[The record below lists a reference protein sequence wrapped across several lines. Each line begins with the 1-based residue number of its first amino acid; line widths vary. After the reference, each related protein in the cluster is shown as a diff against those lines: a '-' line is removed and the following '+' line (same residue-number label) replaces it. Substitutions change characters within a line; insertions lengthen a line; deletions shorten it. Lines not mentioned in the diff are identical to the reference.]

1 MPLTARQIEQAKP
14 KDKPYKLTDGAGLYL
29 YIAPTGLKSWRKNH
43 THAGK
48 QKTATLGRWPDV
60 SLAEAR
66 RRNAEFV
73 QQGIAQVTFEHAA
86 RQWLAVKL
94 PTLSNPKHQA
104 QVQGTLEA
112 FALPTLGQMALADIT
127 RRQLVDVVRTIDARG
142 TTETAHRVAGRISAV
157 LDFAVDSGWIETHAG
172 AGLARVLTARTI
184 KRPMACINPCET
196 PTLLHDIDNYPE
208 VITRWALQL
217 LALTFVRTSELRGM
231 RWGELAENGRV
242 WLIPAERMKRR
253 LPHVVPLS
261 AQAQA
266 VLGQLRDIRGG
277 TVDDDD
283 LVIPSVRPGRPIS
296 ENTLLFALYRMGWRG
311 KMTGHGFRALASSVL
326 NEKSPFAADVIE
338 RQLAHKETD
347 AVRAAYHRAEY
358 LEQRRDLMQWWANWL
373 DSQRALAL
381 HA

>member
-29 YIAPTGLKSWRKNH
+29 YVAPSGLKAWRKNF
-43 THAGK
+43 TFAGK
-48 QKTATLGRWPDV
+48 QKTATLGRWPSV
-60 SLAEAR
+60 SLADAR

-73 QQGIAQVTFEHAA
+73 ASGANKVTFEHAA

-94 PTLSNPKHQA
+94 PTLTNPKHQA
-104 QVQGTLEA
+104 QVQQTLEE
-112 FALPTLGQMALADIT
+112 FVLPMLGTVPLDRIT
-127 RRQLVDVVRTIDARG
+127 RRQLVETVQAIDARG
-142 TTETAHRVAGRISAV
+142 TTETAHRVAGRITAV
-157 LDFAVDSGWIETHAG
+157 LDFAVDSGWMETHAG
-172 AGLARVLTARTI
+172 AGLTRVLTARTV
-184 KRPMACINPCET
+184 KRPMPCIAVDEAPA
-196 PTLLHDIDNYPE
+196 LLQDIDNYQE

-217 LALTFVRTSELRGM
+217 LSLTFVRTSELRGM
-231 RWGELAENGRV
+231 RWGELIENGAV

-253 LPHVVPLS
+253 VPHVVPLS
-261 AQAQA
+261 AQARA
-266 VLGQLRDIRGG
+266 VLDKLRDVRGG
-277 TVDDDD
+277 AVHDDD
-283 LVIPSVRPGRPIS
+283 LVIPSVRPGKPIS

-326 NEKSPFAADVIE
+326 NEQSPFSADVIE

-373 DSQRALAL
+373 DNQRAASQ
-381 HA
+381 

>member
-29 YIAPTGLKSWRKNH
+29 YIAPTGLKSWRKNF
-43 THAGK
+43 THGGK

-60 SLAEAR
+60 PLAEAR

-73 QQGIAQVTFEHAA
+73 ASGANKVTFEHAA

-94 PTLSNPKHQA
+94 PTLSNAKHQA
-104 QVQGTLEA
+104 QVQQTLEE
-112 FALPTLGQMALADIT
+112 FVLPTLGTVPLGHIT
-127 RRQLVDVVRTIDARG
+127 RRQLVETVQAIDARG
-142 TTETAHRVAGRISAV
+142 TTETAHRVAGRIIAV

-172 AGLARVLTARTI
+172 AGLTRVLTARTI
-184 KRPMACINPCET
+184 KRPMACIDPCET
-196 PTLLHDIDNYPE
+196 PALLHDIDNYPE

-231 RWGELAENGRV
+231 RWGELIENGTL
-242 WLIPAERMKRR
+242 WLIPAQRMKRR
-253 LPHVVPLS
+253 IPHVVPLS
-261 AQAQA
+261 AQARA
-266 VLGQLRDIRGG
+266 VLEQLRDIRGG
-277 TVDDDD
+277 AVENED
-283 LVIPSVRPGRPIS
+283 LVIPSVRQGKPIS

-326 NEKSPFAADVIE
+326 NEQSPFSADVIE
-338 RQLAHKETD
+338 RQLAHKEKD
-347 AVRAAYHRAEY
+347 AVRSAYHRAEY

-373 DSQRALAL
+373 DNQRAASQ
-381 HA
+381 